1 MRGGPFSLRLYKYFI
16 FHQTNAGPLF
26 FHGEESVRGS
36 LYYKTVTE
44 NVHSFRLL
52 YPAVHSHCD
61 PTDMCEHVA
70 NHLKFHSIKIGLQTL
85 IPTAK
90 LLAQFSYK

>member
-1 MRGGPFSLRLYKYFI
+1 MQARWV
-16 FHQTNAGPLF
+16 F
-26 FHGEESVRGS
+26 FFMAKRVFGGS
-36 LYYKTVTE
+36 LYY
-44 NVHSFRLL
+44 SFRLCCI
-52 YPAVHSHCD
+52 YIYRIIPALHSHCY

>member
-1 MRGGPFSLRLYKYFI
+1 MQARWGFFSWQRVCSGVVYIYTI
-16 FHQTNAGPLF
+16 I
-26 FHGEESVRGS
+26 
-36 LYYKTVTE
+36 
-44 NVHSFRLL
+44 
-52 YPAVHSHCD
+52 PALHSHCD
-61 PTDMCEHVA
+61 PTDMCKHVA